1 MADGRMLKKQISRS
15 KKLARLKTDSA
26 RMLYT
31 WIIPHLDIEGRLE
44 ADPHIVKGEVVPRLE
59 TFTPENIQEYLEDM
73 AAEELIILY
82 HHEGDQFLQL
92 VKFEDHQSL
101 RKDKE
106 AASRI
111 PAPSQDISAHT
122 PVQLPEDSGTTPDE
136 AKQREEKLREEKQRE
151 LPDSSG
157 RKAAL
162 LPKDKKKDRS
172 ALPSKKSKDEKPYSP
187 TPKED
192 IQRMGDEVAH
202 AEIDAAKVALFTSG
216 IFPEVQRFMKIAAG
230 KNPRAVLHTL
240 TQCYQQKPKNPGG
253 YCRTVLEKENANFN
267 ESDAL
272 RLKKS
277 VAPSRDEAKNILK
290 MIRGGGQ
297 TESEP

>member
-1 MADGRMLKKQISRS
+1 MEWFKHYTQSHEDPDISDAWDTLGDSALVFWVILEVYGNEFSHLDSDGYLKLTVRYFERKLRRKWSKIEKILSFYQERSRIFFKRADQEVSIKIPKFIEVSSNWTKRQRRRPTEAPTEVPTEAPTAKEAEAEAEAEAYKEEQKQSRE
-15 KKLARLKTDSA
+15 KLA
-26 RMLYT
+26 
-31 WIIPHLDIEGRLE
+31 
-44 ADPHIVKGEVVPRLE
+44 
-59 TFTPENIQEYLEDM
+59 
-73 AAEELIILY
+73 
-82 HHEGDQFLQL
+82 
-92 VKFEDHQSL
+92 
-101 RKDKE
+101 
-106 AASRI
+106 
-111 PAPSQDISAHT
+111 PS
-122 PVQLPEDSGTTPDE
+122 
-136 AKQREEKLREEKQRE
+136 
-151 LPDSSG
+151 
-157 RKAAL
+157 
-162 LPKDKKKDRS
+162 PKK
-172 ALPSKKSKDEKPYSP
+172 PKDEKPYSP

-277 VAPSRDEAKNILK
+277 AAPSKDEAKNILK